1 MGALRSLTRGACHS
15 TRRLAFLEPTRRSYR
30 SVDNSLIESLN
41 MRAISVSLGRSGLLA
56 AAAALV
62 LGACAS
68 SVTLED
74 GNKVPVEDRKAGSA
88 AGGASA
94 GGAQSG
100 VSTVNLNSKAAT
112 ADSLPRVVYFDFDSF
127 VVRDDARPVIDTHAK
142 RLVANSGLKMTVEG
156 HTDERGSREYNL
168 ALGQKR
174 AEAVV
179 KSLTLLGARGPQLE
193 PVSFGMERPAVQG
206 SDEAAYAKN
215 RRAELKDR

>member
-1 MGALRSLTRGACHS
+1 
-15 TRRLAFLEPTRRSYR
+15 
-30 SVDNSLIESLN
+30 
-41 MRAISVSLGRSGLLA
+41 MRANSVLMARAGLLA
-56 AAAALV
+56 AAAAFV
-62 LGACAS
+62 LGGCAS

-74 GNKVPVEDRKAGSA
+74 GNKVPVEDRRAGSG
-88 AGGASA
+88 AGAGAS
-94 GGAQSG
+94 GAQSG
-100 VSTVNLNSKAAT
+100 VSTVNLNNKPAAGDNL
-112 ADSLPRVVYFDFDSF
+112 ARVVYFDFDSF
-127 VVRDDARPVIDTHAK
+127 VVRDDARTVIDVHAK
-142 RLVANSGLKMTVEG
+142 RLSGNGAMKMTVEG

-179 KSLTLLGARGPQLE
+179 KSLTLLGARANQLE

>member
-1 MGALRSLTRGACHS
+1 
-15 TRRLAFLEPTRRSYR
+15 
-30 SVDNSLIESLN
+30 
-41 MRAISVSLGRSGLLA
+41 MRANSVLMARAGLLA

-62 LGACAS
+62 LGGCAS

-74 GNKVPVEDRKAGSA
+74 GNKVPVEDRR
-88 AGGASA
+88 AGGAA
-94 GGAQSG
+94 GAGASGAQSG
-100 VSTVNLNSKAAT
+100 VSTVNLNNRPAAGDNL
-112 ADSLPRVVYFDFDSF
+112 ARVVYFDFDSF
-127 VVRDDARPVIDTHAK
+127 VVRDDARTVIDVHAK
-142 RLVANSGLKMTVEG
+142 RLSSNGALKMTVEG

-179 KSLTLLGARGPQLE
+179 RSLTLLGARANQLE